1 MSLGVA
7 RTGIE
12 EAECILAVK
21 ITQNHKKKKKKG
33 LLGLFQTAYIEK
45 ILEKLRLAQS
55 ALVEISIDKGGKQ
68 NLVCSNGYRNKETAY
83 VSYASAVGC
92 LMYS

>member
-12 EAECILAVK
+12 EAEFILEVK
-21 ITQNHKKKKKKG
+21 ITQNHKKG

-55 ALVEISIDKGGKQ
+55 APVEISIDKGGKQ
-68 NLVCSNGYRNKETAY
+68 NLVCSNEYRNKETAY